1 MTKNIARWLAK
12 LERKFAPEARMIC
25 VIDTPENRALVAK
38 GCVPDD
44 WQTTAPPV
52 PSSIKREGKGRAA
65 RRRLGSGDIVVFL
78 SELEMAL

>member
-12 LERKFAPEARMIC
+12 LERKFAPKARMIC
-25 VIDTPENRALVAK
+25 VIDTPENRALVAQ

-44 WQTTAPPV
+44 WQTTTPPGSAIV
-52 PSSIKREGKGRAA
+52 RRKGKGRAA

-78 SELEMAL
+78 SELEMAV